1 MDSSEEPNKLLSV
14 KGAEQGNALVWEQEE
29 N

>member
-1 MDSSEEPNKLLSV
+1 MGSIEEPRWLQEV
-14 KGAEQGNALVWEQEE
+14 KGAEQGDAHVWEQEE